1 VKCVIWV
8 TSVKNEYIVESLPM
22 EAENRIFARYYTELA
37 AIATLDRCY
46 YLKSCPTSDE
56 RRDYAL
62 RQAKL
67 EEMRTRFYSELASAY
82 ESSRTFRCR
91 FLARRS
97 RP

>member
-1 VKCVIWV
+1 MF
-8 TSVKNEYIVESLPM
+8 TLY
-22 EAENRIFARYYTELA
+22 EAELS
-37 AIATLDRCY
+37 AIAALDRCY
-46 YLKSCPTSDE
+46 YLKPCPTSDE

-67 EEMRTRFYSELASAY
+67 EEMRTRFYSELGSAR
-82 ESSRTFRCR
+82 ENPRTFRQCR

>member
-1 VKCVIWV
+1 MF
-8 TSVKNEYIVESLPM
+8 TRY
-22 EAENRIFARYYTELA
+22 EAELA
-37 AIATLDRCY
+37 AIAALDRCY

-82 ESSRTFRCR
+82 ESSRTFRRCR
-91 FLARRS
+91 FLARKS